1 MSKLSNTLFPSNTSL
16 PTRLFILSWLLAPI
30 LLWFSYRPLLRFG
43 SNQSMYFE
51 LSLALLLL
59 GVLGV
64 VALVIL
70 LAKHRSLPKHL
81 GLLPVS
87 IFVVVCTSSLLWTT
101 DLIRGLLTVGVIGA
115 LYSIFIASIC
125 LKADLARLKPYL
137 VKITLASAIFMSV
150 LAIIQ
155 VIASIWLPSDNTLL
169 CAGCTPNQLGFARPN
184 VFTIEPQFLGN
195 MFLFPTFLALILAT
209 DNPLGKKYNFAF
221 FMCIVGLFITLSR
234 GAIFAFGL
242 AFIISVV
249 LNYSRLYIFIRPLL
263 LMLAGF
269 IVVMLIQGTS
279 ATLSRTVNISFSGA
293 INTSLNQLSLGIIKL
308 PSTQTSPPA
317 AKPPVTIQNN
327 TTPPQANKEA
337 PNFTGYVEESTN
349 KRLSLT
355 NYALQSWSSS
365 LQRIIFGVGIGGSGT
380 ALRQDFPDIISERE
394 IVQNEYIEILMET
407 GLLGLSVFVATI
419 VILLVRLRKNW
430 WQIAVVVAFL
440 AQWNFFSGYPN
451 ALHIYFVLIVFAV
464 PIIKSS
470 TSNLTKNN
478 AKS

>member
-1 MSKLSNTLFPSNTSL
+1 
-16 PTRLFILSWLLAPI
+16 
-30 LLWFSYRPLLRFG
+30 
-43 SNQSMYFE
+43 MYFE

-59 GVLGV
+59 GAFG
-64 VALVIL
+64 AISIVIL
-70 LAKHRSLPKHL
+70 LAKYRSLPRQL

-87 IFVVVCTSSLLWTT
+87 IFVMVCASSLLWTA
-101 DLIRGLLTVGVIGA
+101 DLTRGLLTVGVIGA
-115 LYSIFIASIC
+115 LYSIFIASAC
-125 LKADLARLKPYL
+125 LKADLTRLRPYL
-137 VKITLASAIFMSV
+137 IKITLTSAVFMST
-150 LAIIQ
+150 LAIVQ
-155 VIASIWLPSDNTLL
+155 VVASVWIPSDNTLL

-195 MFLFPTFLALILAT
+195 MFLFPAFLALSLVT
-209 DNPLGKKYNFAF
+209 SNPLSKKYNFAF

-234 GAIFAFGL
+234 GAIFAFGI
-242 AFIISVV
+242 AFMVSVV
-249 LNYSRLYIFIRPLL
+249 LNYSRIYSFIRPLL
-263 LMLAGF
+263 IMLAGF
-269 IVVMLIQGTS
+269 IIVILIQGTS

-293 INTSLNQLSLGIIKL
+293 VNTSLNQLSLGIIKL
-308 PSTQTSPPA
+308 PNTQANPPA
-317 AKPPVTIQNN
+317 EKPPATTQNSA
-327 TTPPQANKEA
+327 TPTPTNKET

-407 GLLGLSVFVATI
+407 GLLGLSAFVATI
-419 VILLVRLRKNW
+419 IILLVHLRKSW